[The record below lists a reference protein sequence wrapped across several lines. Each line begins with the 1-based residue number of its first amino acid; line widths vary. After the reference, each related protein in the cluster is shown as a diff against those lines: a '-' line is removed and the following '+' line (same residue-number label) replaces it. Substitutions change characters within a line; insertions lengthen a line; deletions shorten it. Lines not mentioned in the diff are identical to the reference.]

1 MEFQRVII
9 KLFILAL
16 MLLFGFV
23 NPLHSQ
29 NNLPTLFAKSDS
41 INNDFLQ
48 EKIYLHLDRP
58 SYWAGDDIWFKI
70 YLKNTAIPNCNVYV
84 ELLDSEEKVICKN
97 IYWAM
102 NGFAYDDFELDKTL
116 SSGVYLIRAYTSW
129 MRNFDEQ
136 WFYNR
141 DLIIWNLRDKNAE
154 PEMHKLNAREINVD
168 FMPEGGTF
176 IEGINNKVAFKI
188 SDENGN
194 ALEAEG
200 VIIDEDRNR
209 VAEIKT
215 GFKGIGSFDIKPQ
228 HGEKYT
234 AEMTIA
240 GNIPKTYNLPKAK
253 ERGVSMKYFVED
265 TSEICFEINEQPAS
279 LGSLYYLVGQ
289 SEGEICYEQKINV
302 SEKAKVTID
311 KNNFQTGI
319 VRFTL
324 FNNDLIPQC
333 ERLVFVN
340 HHDQVNVT
348 IAPNK
353 ASFKPREEVILN
365 LMAQSKEKMPSI
377 SNLSVSAYPVKTTNE
392 TKTYPENIMTRF
404 LLSSELKGK
413 IEEPAYYFKDDSL
426 STISALDNVML
437 THGYRYFT
445 WEEIIKDKHQEIIFQ
460 PDSCIEIKGKLVSIF
475 NNNRPISD
483 GKLTMMTT
491 QSLLDVKVEKSD
503 ENGNF
508 KFTNLYFYDSLHVF
522 ISGVNRRG
530 RKFVSFIW
538 DDKVQKSPN
547 ADKLPSIYTYRKE
560 KSTKTITYLG
570 EMSPELINRKWRLSD
585 TIILNEINVLAR
597 KREDDGYV
605 RPYTSPDL
613 GVDIKSMKDKRRE
626 FEKLYHSSA
635 AVRRM
640 LNDDLTPIGRY
651 FIDGV
656 EDILG
661 FGPPPIDFIDKIEY
675 VQDYPNPNSGFP
687 GPAVFYWTIRERPVF
702 PEVEPNGIYNID
714 LQGYSIARRFYNPV
728 YDGTEDPEEKAK
740 DDFRNTLYW
749 NPVVVTDAKG
759 KSQISFYTS
768 DQMSEVKIVVEGL
781 TYDGKLCRGVNY
793 INVGY

>member
-9 KLFILAL
+9 KLFIFVFVL
-16 MLLFGFV
+16 MVAFI
-23 NPLHSQ
+23 NPLYSQ
-29 NNLPTLFAKSDS
+29 NNPPTLFAKSDS
-41 INNDFLQ
+41 LNNDFQQ

-97 IYWAM
+97 IYWAI
-102 NGFAYDDFELDKTL
+102 NGFAYGDFELEKTL
-116 SSGVYLIRAYTSW
+116 SSGMYRIRAYTSW

-154 PEMHKLNAREINVD
+154 PEMHKLKAQEINVD

-176 IEGINNKVAFKI
+176 IAGVNNRVAFKI
-188 SDENGN
+188 SDKNGN

-200 VIIDEDRNR
+200 VIIDKDRNR
-209 VAEIKT
+209 VAEIQT
-215 GFKGIGSFDIKPQ
+215 GFKGIGSFYINPQ
-228 HGEKYT
+228 HGERYT
-234 AEMTIA
+234 AEMTIS
-240 GNIPKTYNLPKAK
+240 GSIPKSYKLPKAE

-265 TSEICFEINEQPAS
+265 TSGICFEINEQPAT
-279 LGSLYYLVGQ
+279 LGSSYYLVGQ

-302 SEKAKVTID
+302 SAKAKITID
-311 KNNFQTGI
+311 KNNFRTGI

-324 FNNDLIPQC
+324 FNNELIPQC

-340 HHDQVNVT
+340 HHDQINVT

-365 LMAQSKEKMPSI
+365 LMAQGKGKMPSI
-377 SNLSVSAYPVKTTNE
+377 SNLSVSVYPVKTTNE
-392 TKTYPENIMTRF
+392 SQAYPENIMTRF

-413 IEEPAYYFKDDSL
+413 IEEPAYYFKDDSI
-426 STISALDNVML
+426 STITALDNVML

-445 WEEIIKDKHQEIIFQ
+445 WEEVMEDNHQEIIFQ
-460 PDSCIEIKGKLVSIF
+460 PDSSIEIKGKLVSIF
-475 NNNRPISD
+475 NNIRPISD

-508 KFTNLYFYDSLHVF
+508 KFTNLYFYDSLHVS

-530 RKFVSFIW
+530 RKFVSIIW
-538 DDKVQKSPN
+538 DDKVQQSPN
-547 ADKLPSIYTYRKE
+547 THKSPSIYTYRKE

-585 TIILNEINVLAR
+585 TIILNEINVVAR
-597 KREDDGYV
+597 KREDDGNI
-605 RPYTSPDL
+605 RPYTSPDYA
-613 GVDIKSMKDKRRE
+613 VDIKKMKDKRRD
-626 FEKLYHSSA
+626 FEKLWHSSV

-640 LNDDLTPIGRY
+640 LNDDYTPKGRY

-661 FGPPPIDFIDKIEY
+661 FGPPPIEFIDKIEY
-675 VQDYPNPNSGFP
+675 VHRYIYPDEALPK
-687 GPAVFYWTIRERPVF
+687 PAVFYWTIRGRPVF
-702 PEVEPNGIYNID
+702 PEIDPIGIYNID
-714 LQGYSIARRFYNPV
+714 LQGYSLARRFYNPV
-728 YDGTEDPEEKAK
+728 YNGTEDPEEKAK
-740 DDFRNTLYW
+740 DDYRNTLYW